1 VKSAHPNRAFR
12 AMTRLAIRWSDFCK
26 FELSRTGPHDL
37 SVHGCTARA
46 LGSLPN
52 AQGVKRLPKN
62 RNADAF
68 LGKMMRENRSVTYTI
83 FDVAALGVPAGA
95 GGQ

>member
-1 VKSAHPNRAFR
+1 VKPAHPGRAFH
-12 AMTRLAIRWSDFCK
+12 AMTRLAMRWPDSRK
-26 FELSRTGPHDL
+26 FELSRTGPRDL
-37 SVHGCTARA
+37 CVHGCSARA
-46 LGSLPN
+46 LGSLPT

-68 LGKMMRENRSVTYTI
+68 LEKLVIENRSMTYAI

-95 GGQ
+95 DGQ

>member
-1 VKSAHPNRAFR
+1 MQRP
-12 AMTRLAIRWSDFCK
+12 
-26 FELSRTGPHDL
+26 
-37 SVHGCTARA
+37 
-46 LGSLPN
+46 GSGFVAN

-68 LGKMMRENRSVTYTI
+68 LEKMMRENRSVTYTI
-83 FDVAALGVPAGA
+83 FDVAALGVPAGV